1 MDVHTAVISVPDA
14 GLRAI
19 RVLEEAGHE
28 AWLVGGFVR
37 DALRGAP
44 VHDLDIATA
53 AAWQQAAAAFAQA
66 GYAVHETGTA
76 FGTVTVVVDGSPI
89 EVTTYR
95 SDGDYLDSRHPA
107 SVSFVG
113 SIDEDLARR
122 DFTMNAMA
130 YHPVR
135 GLHDPYGGRHDIGQ
149 HLIRAVGNA
158 GHRFAEDALRI
169 LRGIRFCA
177 QLGYR
182 IDEATL
188 QAMRDQAA
196 GLRAIAAERV
206 FGELDR
212 LLVGGHAGSAIV
224 ACPDV
229 LAYVVPE
236 IAAMAGCPQNT
247 PYHIYDVLGHTARV
261 VDASPATPL
270 SRWSALFHDAG
281 KPCCRRT
288 DAAGRDHFLGHAA
301 ESARIAEASLVR
313 LKAPSALRAD
323 VCMLVANHE
332 WFVPDTDAAVLR
344 ALRKF
349 GGRVELYRALLDL
362 QVADQSA
369 KAPDATERLDA
380 ARRLQRRLDAVLDA
394 GRPFGLSQLAIGGND
409 LIAAGW
415 QPGPTLG
422 ATLGMLLDAVIDG
435 SLENEPEA
443 LLAYASQHR
452 GA

>member
-1 MDVHTAVISVPDA
+1 MDARAVIPVPDA

-19 RVLEEAGHE
+19 RLLEEAGHE

-37 DALRGAP
+37 DALRGAS

-53 AAWQQAAAAFAQA
+53 ATWQQTAATFTRA
-66 GYAVHETGTA
+66 GCAVHETGTA

-95 SDGDYLDSRHPA
+95 SDGDYRDSRHPD

-130 YHPVR
+130 FHPER
-135 GLHDPYGGRHDIGQ
+135 GLHDPYDGRGDIGQ
-149 HLIRAVGNA
+149 RIIRAVGNA
-158 GHRFAEDALRI
+158 EARFAEDALRI
-169 LRGIRFCA
+169 IRGIRFCA

-182 IDEATL
+182 IDETTL
-188 QAMRDQAA
+188 QAMRAQAA
-196 GLRAIAAERV
+196 GLQAIAAERV

-212 LLVGGHAGSAIV
+212 LLIGEHAGSAIV

-229 LAYVVPE
+229 LSYALPE
-236 IAAMAGCPQNT
+236 IAPMAGCPQNT

-270 SRWSALFHDAG
+270 SRWAALFHDAG
-281 KPCCRRT
+281 KPRCRRT

-301 ESARIAEASLVR
+301 ESARIAETALMR
-313 LKAPSALRAD
+313 LKAPSTLRAD

-332 WFVPDTDAAVLR
+332 WFIPDTDPAVLR

-349 GGRVELYRALLDL
+349 GGRVDLYRALLDL

-369 KAPDATERLDA
+369 KALDATERLDA
-380 ARRLQRRLDAVLDA
+380 ARKLQRRLESVLHA

-415 QPGPTLG
+415 QPGPALG
-422 ATLGMLLDAVIDG
+422 ATLDMLLDAVIDG
-435 SLENEPEA
+435 TLENAPEA
-443 LLAYASQHR
+443 LLAYASQHKD
-452 GA
+452 A